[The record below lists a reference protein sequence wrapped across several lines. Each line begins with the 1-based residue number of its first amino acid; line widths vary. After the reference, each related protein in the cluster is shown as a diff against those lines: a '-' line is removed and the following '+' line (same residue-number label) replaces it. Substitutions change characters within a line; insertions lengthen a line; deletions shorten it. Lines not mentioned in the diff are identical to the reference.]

1 MKTNVYDRQLA
12 SDGRILHFLGL
23 MLQRDEHNT
32 ATPKPADSIF
42 FGAAA
47 NRDADSPSLQSAAP
61 AVAAQSGCSTNQVNT
76 PLSVCAWCDSE
87 AGVAIDPKGPLVS
100 HGICARHLAQM
111 KSDLESQRRQ
121 AA

>member
-32 ATPKPADSIF
+32 ATIKPADSLF
-42 FGAAA
+42 FGVAA
-47 NRDADSPSLQSAAP
+47 NRGVDSPSVQSAAP
-61 AVAAQSGCSTNQVNT
+61 AVAVQPGCSTHQVNT
-76 PLSVCAWCDSE
+76 PLRVCAWCDREQGIVRERSE
-87 AGVAIDPKGPLVS
+87 NVS
-100 HGICARHLAQM
+100 HGICARHYAEQLAR
-111 KSDLESQRRQ
+111 L